1 MSEYYDAWIMMK
13 LEDLEARAYETFVYP
28 NIALIETK
36 GKELGLKDETI
47 KKAVDMATE
56 YIKKTYHNPQ
66 YSHIKFLL
74 PGFVYISSVLND
86 DRRTQRDIAH
96 TFGVTSSSIR
106 KWYMH
111 IEEIMEIDMPPH
123 N

>member
-1 MSEYYDAWIMMK
+1 MTV
-13 LEDLEARAYETFVYP
+13 EDLEARAYETFVYP
-28 NIALIETK
+28 NVALIETK

-47 KKAVDMATE
+47 KKAMDMATE

-74 PGFVYISSVLND
+74 PGFIYISSVLND
-86 DRRTQRDIAH
+86 DRRTQRDIARA
-96 TFGVTSSSIR
+96 FGVTSSSIR

-111 IEEIMEIDMPPH
+111 IEEIMEIDMPS
-123 N
+123 

>member
-1 MSEYYDAWIMMK
+1 MMTMMT
-13 LEDLEARAYETFVYP
+13 LEDMENRAYEVFVYP

-47 KKAVDMATE
+47 KKAKDMATE
-56 YIKKTYHNPQ
+56 YIKKTYHNPK

-74 PGFVYISSVLND
+74 PGFIYISSVLND
-86 DRRTQRDIAH
+86 DRRTQRDIARA
-96 TFGVTSSSIR
+96 FGVTSSSIR

-111 IEEIMEIDMPPH
+111 IEDTLGVYILPQT
-123 N
+123 